1 MPPSSWQATPP
12 APTQRRAVPL
22 AAWLMIAGAALLI
35 VGSFLPWFTIAD
47 ESFSGMN
54 EIGGEARD
62 GPVFVGLGVII
73 GIFGIITLVW
83 KRILGVVIAALV
95 VAAFA
100 LIAGIIDF
108 ADVQD
113 LKDFFGDQVDAGIGL
128 PMIIAG
134 AALAAAGSIVGLVKR
149 SR

>member
-1 MPPSSWQATPP
+1 M
-12 APTQRRAVPL
+12 PL
-22 AAWLMIAGAALLI
+22 AAWLMIAGATLLI

-113 LKDFFGDQVDAGIGL
+113 LKDFFGVDAGIGL

-134 AALAAAGSIVGLVKR
+134 AALAAVGSIVGLVKR

>member
-1 MPPSSWQATPP
+1 
-12 APTQRRAVPL
+12 
-22 AAWLMIAGAALLI
+22 
-35 VGSFLPWFTIAD
+35 
-47 ESFSGMN
+47 
-54 EIGGEARD
+54 
-62 GPVFVGLGVII
+62 VFVGLGVII

-113 LKDFFGDQVDAGIGL
+113 LKDFFGVDAGIGL

-134 AALAAAGSIVGLVKR
+134 AALAAVGSIVGLVKR

>member
-22 AAWLMIAGAALLI
+22 AAWLMIAGATLLI

-113 LKDFFGDQVDAGIGL
+113 LKDFFGADAGIGL

-134 AALAAAGSIVGLVKR
+134 AALAAVGSIVGLVKR

>member
-22 AAWLMIAGAALLI
+22 AAWLMIAGATLLI

-113 LKDFFGDQVDAGIGL
+113 LKDFFGVDAGIGL

-134 AALAAAGSIVGLVKR
+134 AALAAVGSIVGLVKR

>member
-35 VGSFLPWFTIAD
+35 VGSFLPWFTIGD
-47 ESFSGMN
+47 QSTSGMD
-54 EIGGEARD
+54 EIAGETRD
-62 GPVFVGLGVII
+62 GPVFIGLAVII
-73 GIFGIITLVW
+73 GVLGIITLVW
-83 KRILGVVIAALV
+83 KRILGVVIATLV

-100 LIAGIIDF
+100 LMAGIIDF
-108 ADVQD
+108 GDVQD
-113 LKDFFGDQVDAGIGL
+113 LKDFFGAEAGIGL
-128 PMIIAG
+128 PIVIAG
-134 AALAAAGSIVGLVKR
+134 AALAVAGSIVGLVKR

>member
-1 MPPSSWQATPP
+1 
-12 APTQRRAVPL
+12 VPL
-22 AAWLMIAGAALLI
+22 AAWLMIAGATLLI

-113 LKDFFGDQVDAGIGL
+113 LKDFFGADAGIGL

-134 AALAAAGSIVGLVKR
+134 AALAAVGSIVGLVKR